1 MKIVL
6 VLGCWGRKHGEFQM
20 CSGVENEILDIS
32 DSTERNAAI
41 SKHIDEV
48 YHLFDRPMYNNVHTA
63 LFGIQE
69 NFSQVGKPVFK
80 AELYAQLEAFC
91 ATHSKC
97 GLFLRLKLKE
107 P

>member
-6 VLGCWGRKHGEFQM
+6 VLGCWGRKHDEFQM
-20 CSGVENEILDIS
+20 CGGVENEILDIS
-32 DSTERNAAI
+32 DSTERNIAI

-48 YHLFDRPMYNNVHTA
+48 YHLFDKPMYNNVHTA

-69 NFSQVGKPVFK
+69 NFSQAGKPVFK
-80 AELYAQLEAFC
+80 GELYAQLEAFC
-91 ATHSKC
+91 AMHSKC

-107 P
+107 L